1 MGNFLGFVL
10 GEITM
15 GFELSGS
22 VALSGMRGGGGGRG
36 RWTVRK
42 LRWWPSIRL
51 GVAARAERMTSF
63 GYANKG
69 KDLES
74 RRPWGFA
81 FGWLGYSST
90 YAKRNGGRGGE
101 GRST

>member
-1 MGNFLGFVL
+1 
-10 GEITM
+10 M

-22 VALSGMRGGGGGRG
+22 VALRGVREAGKGG

-63 GYANKG
+63 GYTNKG

-74 RRPWGFA
+74 RRPWEFV

-90 YAKRNGGRGGE
+90 YAERNWAGE
-101 GRST
+101 GWGAEHLTK